1 MLAAPLSPHHHHHAV
16 AACLSL
22 SLGRAAVDAVATQC
36 GCCLEWNFIRLAWI
50 QTAGR
55 EEGEQKGGRAEEGA
69 AAVEEREGVWLGKI
83 QMAANRDNE
92 RQVSRSG
99 GAGRVQCPQIPAH
112 THTHRTQQTR
122 ACGNTNVAQPHP
134 PHSLASN
141 CFTNSAHL
149 CATTCRTCWAV
160 DMLHAPCGLPQVK
173 NMPTSYGGDDAMRT
187 PHALLHTHIMLRM
200 AQACQTHMAVMMPHA
215 RSMQYFT
222 HNATKRIHKW
232 HWCQRAAT
240 TYSATGATTD
250 TD

>member
-99 GAGRVQCPQIPAH
+99 GAGRVQCPQTPAH

-134 PHSLASN
+134 PPLLG
-141 CFTNSAHL
+141 F
-149 CATTCRTCWAV
+149 
-160 DMLHAPCGLPQVK
+160 Q
-173 NMPTSYGGDDAMRT
+173 
-187 PHALLHTHIMLRM
+187 LLHKFCAPMRYNLPHVLGSGH
-200 AQACQTHMAVMMPHA
+200 AACTLWP
-215 RSMQYFT
+215 
-222 HNATKRIHKW
+222 
-232 HWCQRAAT
+232 
-240 TYSATGATTD
+240 ATGQEHAILIWR
-250 TD
+250 